1 MDYMLKLGVVVDSR
15 HLPDNNHP
23 LWGPNYFQVKVLP
36 DMNDIGIDPGTDLD
50 KYGDLNLP
58 RYPNFFR
65 NNDICYQPGDPVWL
79 VCDDD
84 YHVGFI
90 LGPAQ
95 PPAGD
100 DLKYF
105 IQIINKAE
113 TGAGYAE
120 ISAINELTIQ
130 KLSNT
135 YISFNNV
142 ATGMSGQI
150 YNTFIV
156 YIYGSDGSI
165 YSTNGTYSMTITADG
180 NITVNGKTETKHLDG
195 DMLITGN
202 AVQFGLG
209 SEGNRIS
216 SMLIDTTNQIDLQAG
231 GSFEM
236 TAGGNSSMRT
246 LGDADTFIAKTLNET
261 IGLGAT
267 RIVRAGGIKENV
279 ILGNYTISVLAGNIT
294 IACSAPLTLASTSS
308 VSIVT
313 PFLDLVACDKI
324 QLPVGTTGSFM
335 TGTNPPAIPSFTAT
349 GEGLG
354 AVNASIILVE
364 GTLP

>member
-1 MDYMLKLGVVVDSR
+1 MDYLLKLGVVVDSR
-15 HLPDNNHP
+15 HLKDESGTHP
-23 LWGPNYFQVKVLP
+23 LYGPNYFQVKVLP
-36 DMNDIGIDPGTDLD
+36 DMNDIED
-50 KYGDLNLP
+50 KEDNGDYLLP
-58 RYPNFFR
+58 RYPNFFK

-209 SEGNRIS
+209 SDGNRIS

-246 LGDADTFIAKTLNET
+246 VMDADTVIGKTLKET
-261 IGLGAT
+261 IGLGAK
-267 RIVRAGGIKENV
+267 RNVSAGGDKETV
-279 ILGNYTISVLAGNIT
+279 GLGDYTISVLGGSIT
-294 IACSAPLTLASTSS
+294 LACSAPLTIAS
-308 VSIVT
+308 VLSISMVT
-313 PFLDLVACDKI
+313 PILNLSQCDSI
-324 QLPVGTTGSFM
+324 QLPATLGVGFESGAGSVSVPIPVMLGTGS
-335 TGTNPPAIPSFTAT
+335 GAT
-349 GEGLG
+349 M
-354 AVNASIILVE
+354 APIILAE
-364 GTLP
+364 GII